1 MIFIVFNGI
10 IKKKIGWYYENIRK
24 QSVFNHIVKKTEI
37 NYDTYK
43 NTKDLLKQH
52 KCDKMLS
59 TFKAQK
65 KSLSKCDYINLF
77 RKGCRKDDSER
88 RNNGKEKC
96 KSSRTS
102 SYYIN
107 GSSTF
112 NTAISNEGG

>member
-59 TFKAQK
+59 TFKTQK
-65 KSLSKCDYINLF
+65 KSLSKCDYINLLK
-77 RKGCRKDDSER
+77 RCRLDDSER

-96 KSSRTS
+96 KSSCTS

-112 NTAISNEGG
+112 NTAISNESG